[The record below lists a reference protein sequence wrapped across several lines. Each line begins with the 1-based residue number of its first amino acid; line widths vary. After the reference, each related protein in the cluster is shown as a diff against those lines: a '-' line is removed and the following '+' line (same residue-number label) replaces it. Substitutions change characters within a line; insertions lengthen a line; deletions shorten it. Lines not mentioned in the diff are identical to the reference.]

1 MVSGAKCG
9 IEIHSA
15 NSEAMFLHV
24 FVMSVMQMA
33 RCVNRVNNC
42 MTPWMLSPNAV
53 VRSCWVAE
61 LQIPLQDAVL
71 KNDFGMDSIAWGF
84 VDSPSLGHRHQ
95 GRSDVVE
102 IFMRSSAHGIRDVS
116 FVMVPSLKAGTL
128 WLAFS

>member
-1 MVSGAKCG
+1 
-9 IEIHSA
+9 
-15 NSEAMFLHV
+15 MFLHV